1 MEMFISSPV
10 IASLATWIF
19 CFGIPCKSA
28 SDQQRLEHLEMPCIL
43 ARQEMP
49 RVTVANAPLC
59 LHSSLR
65 ARGDE
70 LW

>member
-1 MEMFISSPV
+1 MYKSCD
-10 IASLATWIF
+10 AGALATESHRT
-19 CFGIPCKSA
+19 CSLLVSPLHS
-28 SDQQRLEHLEMPCIL
+28 LEHLKLPCVW